1 MRIFGV
7 ILAGGQGL
15 RMGGADKAF
24 LPLIGRPLIHHVLD
38 RLRPQVD
45 AVILSAN
52 GDPAR
57 FAALGCP
64 VVADD
69 VPQGPLSGILSAL
82 RHAGAAGA
90 THLVSTPVDTPFLPT
105 DFVARLQAAAATSP
119 EGLAIARTADGD
131 HPASAIWPVD
141 LAPALAA
148 FLAGGGAKV
157 TRFTDAHAAAR
168 ADFPDA
174 TGFLNLNTA
183 EDLATATSLLKGEA

>member
-1 MRIFGV
+1 LRIYGV
-7 ILAGGQGL
+7 ILAGGQGR

-24 LPLIGRPLIHHVLD
+24 LPLGGRPLIAHVLD
-38 RLRPQVD
+38 RLRPQVE

-57 FAALGCP
+57 FATLGCP

-82 RHAGAAGA
+82 RHARSAGA
-90 THLVSTPVDTPFLPT
+90 THLVSTPVDTPFLPP
-105 DFVARLQAAAATSP
+105 DFVFRLQAAAATAP
-119 EGLAIARTADGD
+119 EGLALARTSDGD
-131 HPASAIWPVD
+131 HPASAIWPVA
-141 LAPALAA
+141 LGPALAA
-148 FLAGGGAKV
+148 YLADGGAKV

-174 TGFLNLNTA
+174 RDFLNLNTV
-183 EDLATATSLLKGEA
+183 EDLAAATSLLEGGA

>member
-1 MRIFGV
+1 
-7 ILAGGQGL
+7 
-15 RMGGADKAF
+15 MGGADKAF
-24 LPLIGRPLIHHVLD
+24 LPLAGRPLVHHVLD

-45 AVILSAN
+45 TVILSAN

-69 VPQGPLSGILSAL
+69 VAQGPLSGILSAL
-82 RHAGAAGA
+82 RHADTAGA
-90 THLVSTPVDTPFLPT
+90 THLVSTPVDTPFLPP
-105 DFVARLQAAAATSP
+105 DFVARLHAAAATSP
-119 EGLAIARTADGD
+119 EGLALARTSDGD
-131 HPASAIWPVD
+131 HPASAIWPVV
-141 LAPALAA
+141 LAPALAD

-157 TRFTDAHAAAR
+157 TRFTDAHHAAR

-183 EDLATATSLLKGEA
+183 DDLAAATSLLEGKA